1 MLTPRRHM
9 RSHGAAAR
17 KWVLFDGA
25 GRGWLPQLKMHCQHL
40 STHFKPAVPF
50 VWLGFQDEVAASQ
63 GFPAIDKV
71 CLVVWKCSLH

>member
-1 MLTPRRHM
+1 VGGSRFFDAPWTTHRLQRPCHDR
-9 RSHGAAAR
+9 
-17 KWVLFDGA
+17 FDGEINA
-25 GRGWLPQLKMHCQHL
+25 FKMHCQHL

-50 VWLGFQDEVAASQ
+50 VWLGFQDEVVASQ